1 MARDISKT
9 PIWHDIIA
17 RLNKA
22 RVDYVLVGASAL
34 VVHGLPRST
43 VDIDIYVPAKEDVL
57 KEIFEICAGL
67 RLESEQSA
75 VVTLASRPDLFSDR
89 WICFTQAGEPVLD
102 VYFAPA
108 RLFAKLRRHA
118 RWKGDDQFKVLV
130 ASLND
135 IAAMKMASNR
145 PVDQADLAMIKK
157 AKQLRRLHKIKL

>member
-9 PIWHDIIA
+9 PIWRKIIA

-22 RVDYVLVGASAL
+22 GVDYVLVGAAAL

-43 VDIDIYVPAKEDVL
+43 VDIDIYVPAQGDVL

-67 RLESEQSA
+67 GLKSEKIS
-75 VVTLASRPDLFSDR
+75 VVTLASRPDLFSDQ
-89 WICFTQAGEPVLD
+89 WICFTQDGESLLD
-102 VYFAPA
+102 VYFAPT
-108 RLFAKLRRHA
+108 RLFEKLRKNA
-118 RWKGDDQFKVLV
+118 QWKGDYRFKVLV

-135 IAAMKMASNR
+135 MAAMKTASNR

-157 AKQLRRLHKIKL
+157 AKQLRRRHKTKS